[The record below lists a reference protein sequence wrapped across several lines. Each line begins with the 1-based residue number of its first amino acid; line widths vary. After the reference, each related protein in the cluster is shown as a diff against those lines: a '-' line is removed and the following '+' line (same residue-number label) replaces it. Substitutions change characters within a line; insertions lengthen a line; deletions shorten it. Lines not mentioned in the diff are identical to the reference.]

1 MSASRILVVDDN
13 LLNVEL
19 AVYLL
24 QTAGFVVESQA
35 DSTAALHH
43 VEQFQP
49 ALILMDI
56 QMPGIDGLTLTRQ
69 IKGDP
74 ATRGIV
80 VLAFTA
86 YAMHGDE
93 ERLRAAGCDGYLSKP
108 ISVSTFVDTVRA
120 SLPAAV

>member
-1 MSASRILVVDDN
+1 MSAPRILVVDDN

-24 QTAGFVVESQA
+24 QTAGFEVQSQA
-35 DSTAALHH
+35 DSTAALQH
-43 VEQFQP
+43 VVQFQP
-49 ALILMDI
+49 ELILMDI

-93 ERLRAAGCDGYLSKP
+93 ERLRAAGCDGYVSKP
-108 ISVSTFVDTVRA
+108 ISVSTFVETVRA
-120 SLPAAV
+120 SLPAPV

>member
-24 QTAGFVVESQA
+24 KSAGFVVESQA
-35 DSTAALHH
+35 DSTAALQH
-43 VEQFQP
+43 VVQFQP
-49 ALILMDI
+49 ELILMDI

-74 ATRGIV
+74 ATCGIV